1 MQNHPVLA
9 FNWVIEE
16 FSKASEQFFEL
27 WKAVDQWRNCL
38 NRLMNDLTSGNR
50 LKNGI
55 NRLRN
60 LLNRLRVFFT
70 SGNQSTACIYRLRNF
85 LNRLMVFLTSGNR
98 LRNGINRLRNGL
110 NRLRNFLTRLRI
122 FLTSGNRLRPNLSRL
137 PLAMLLCNLGVRLPS
152 TKRVW
157 VVPITFHYINIRQGT
172 IKFN

>member
-1 MQNHPVLA
+1 MQNHPVSA

-60 LLNRLRVFFT
+60 LLNRLR
-70 SGNQSTACIYRLRNF
+70 NF

-98 LRNGINRLRNGL
+98 LRNGINRLRNFFYQWRLFLTSGNRL
-110 NRLRNFLTRLRI
+110 RIFFTSGNRLRNFL
-122 FLTSGNRLRPNLSRL
+122 NRLRPNLSRL
-137 PLAMLLCNLGVRLPS
+137 PPAMLLCNLGLRLPS